1 MIPVGAGA
9 AISPGKK
16 ERAVTAT
23 KANPKVR
30 ISTSGMMN
38 RFNHSIGRDL
48 DEKMNWRVGFP
59 YSLDGEI
66 SVSSLGSH

>member
-23 KANPKVR
+23 KANPKVK
-30 ISTSGMMN
+30 ISTSGIIN
-38 RFNHSIGRDL
+38 RFNHSIGRNL
-48 DEKMNWRVGFP
+48 NEKL
-59 YSLDGEI
+59 SQC
-66 SVSSLGSH
+66 